1 MEVQKHRALV
11 HFLKRCNKRIEF
23 LFQCMDQI
31 LRVNDP
37 EISVVDYD
45 ENDIVLPYVKRDML
59 MLVNQIPMKVLHI
72 LTKVETEVDEEDDYE
87 LNKKI
92 IKLLNPIF
100 MEDTS
105 SNEKIKEL
113 GKCMRVLDLYRKSLI
128 LEEPSYAPPPPKP
141 QKTKENCLCLEAGNE
156 ITSFIF
162 LMDTIVDSAMDVPIL
177 SRSGILIN
185 ALGNDKVVA
194 KLFNSMSKE
203 IPVERGGHLVIV
215 RNSMNLYCKKPW
227 KNWRACLIHAYFRNP
242 WAIVSLVAAIFLFA
256 LTIIQTIYTVRQFDQ
271 NPSPSPS
278 PTKSPSFPV
287 TPRPHRRP

>member
-1 MEVQKHRALV
+1 MFRGRRNRSYHSIRNRAPRGWNTFQKKQTRSLKDFPFNRGVLWLPALKLDDGTEYM
-11 HFLKRCNKRIEF
+11 FLNLIAFERIH
-23 LFQCMDQI
+23 
-31 LRVNDP
+31 V
-37 EISVVDYD
+37 
-45 ENDIVLPYVKRDML
+45 
-59 MLVNQIPMKVLHI
+59 
-72 LTKVETEVDEEDDYE
+72 
-87 LNKKI
+87 
-92 IKLLNPIF
+92 
-100 MEDTS
+100 
-105 SNEKIKEL
+105 
-113 GKCMRVLDLYRKSLI
+113 G
-128 LEEPSYAPPPPKP
+128 
-141 QKTKENCLCLEAGNE
+141 AGNE

-256 LTIIQTIYTVRQFDQ
+256 LTIIQTIYTVRQFYQ
-271 NPSPSPS
+271 NPNPSPS

-287 TPRPHRRP
+287 TPRRRP